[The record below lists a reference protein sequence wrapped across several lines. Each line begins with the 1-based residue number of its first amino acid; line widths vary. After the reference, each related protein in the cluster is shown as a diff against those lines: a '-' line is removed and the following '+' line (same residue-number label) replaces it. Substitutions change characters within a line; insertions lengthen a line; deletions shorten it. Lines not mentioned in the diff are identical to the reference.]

1 MIRFK
6 RQRIT
11 ESLTPDAIADA
22 LKNLQRKDP
31 LRYREFVEDW
41 KDTIPEAEEHN
52 LPVAPEFK
60 NWIHSTLHD
69 GKNGYET
76 IKALDADV
84 RKAASGIVEEKM
96 ITVKAEKR
104 SAKNPEPEKKA
115 KVVESKKQ
123 KLTEGETEDIR
134 VSYRIEV
141 TGPDSELVDDN
152 IAEGTKKASLN
163 WGEKKGRKTVM
174 LNIRTGSERIDIDMN
189 YEDLKRA
196 MESFD
201 KNFNQ

>member
-1 MIRFK
+1 MIRVK
-6 RQRIT
+6 RQLN

-22 LKNLQRKDP
+22 LKNLQRRDP
-31 LRYREFVEDW
+31 LRYREVIDDW
-41 KDTIPEAEEHN
+41 KDTVPEIENAKLPEA
-52 LPVAPEFK
+52 PGFK

-84 RKAASGIVEEKM
+84 RKAASGIKEKKM

-115 KVVESKKQ
+115 KVMESKKQ

-134 VSYRIEV
+134 ISYRVEV

-152 IAEGTKKASLN
+152 VAEGTKKASLN
-163 WGEKKGRKTVM
+163 WGEKKGKKTVM
-174 LNIRTGSERIDIDMN
+174 LNIRTGNERIDIDMN

-196 MESFD
+196 MEAFD